1 MVGPQRQRGALQI
14 IFAFFLGLM
23 VTAFLGI
30 GVYTFYPEPA
40 EVDALEERAND
51 LRREQGEFRSVRSD
65 GELTAEQRERV
76 DALEREI
83 EQVYEERQQRSAAW
97 ARTTSII
104 LVLLSTL
111 AMGVSLI
118 RADQLPVISN
128 GLLLGGVFTMLYG
141 TGWTIAAGESVL
153 RFWVIAFALAVT
165 LALGYVRFVRG
176 HESQPAAP
184 TQASPQLAELAQRI
198 EELERRLQRAS
209 DSLGGDED

>member
-1 MVGPQRQRGALQI
+1 MASPQRQRGALQI

-23 VTAFLGI
+23 VTAFVGI
-30 GVYTFYPEPA
+30 GVYTFYPQPA
-40 EVDALEERAND
+40 QVDALEERAD
-51 LRREQGEFRSVRSD
+51 ELRREQGEFRSTRSD

-76 DALEREI
+76 DALDREI
-83 EQVYEERQQRSAAW
+83 QQVYEERQERTAAW
-97 ARTTSII
+97 ARSTSIV

-118 RADQLPVISN
+118 RAEQLPVISN

-176 HESQPAAP
+176 QRSQPAGP
-184 TQASPQLAELAQRI
+184 SHASPQLAELVQRI

-209 DSLGGDED
+209 DSLGGDGD

>member
-1 MVGPQRQRGALQI
+1 MASRQRQRGALQI

-23 VTAFLGI
+23 VTAFIGI

-40 EVDALEERAND
+40 EVDALEERASE
-51 LRREQGEFRSVRSD
+51 LRREQGELRAGTPD
-65 GELTAEQRERV
+65 AELTPEEREQVNAV
-76 DALEREI
+76 DHEI
-83 EQVYEERQQRSAAW
+83 EQVYEERRQRSAAW
-97 ARTTSII
+97 ARTTSIV

-176 HESQPAAP
+176 QGSQPAAP
-184 TQASPQLAELAQRI
+184 SQASPQLAELAQRI

-209 DSLGGDED
+209 DSLGGEGD